1 MSRSRSKSKTPRVRS
16 LNPNEIETIASFANA
31 NTLFALSQID
41 KGTSKTTKLQYDRK
55 MPKLN
60 MSKHTK
66 QSLTNDI
73 WNILSIFF
81 IKLLL
86 LMACLSILSIIYND
100 DMDQWPESI
109 WEYFYAIRAVPSF
122 ETNRKPYNDMYFF
135 NTKRGYLEFMKRISK
150 TTIFGFY
157 CWLNGRFIDYYVK
170 EGWDGTNQKIKNM
183 TNILKRPPSQAVTR

>member
-16 LNPNEIETIASFANA
+16 LNPNEIETIASFTNA

-73 WNILSIFF
+73 WN
-81 IKLLL
+81 
-86 LMACLSILSIIYND
+86 MLSIIYNN

-122 ETNRKPYNDMYFF
+122 ETNRKPLLDMYFF
-135 NTKRGYLEFMKRISK
+135 NTKKGYLEFMKRISK

-157 CWLNGRFIDYYVK
+157 CWLNGRFIDYYIK
-170 EGWDGTNQKIKNM
+170 EGWDGTNHKLKIM
-183 TNILKRPPSQAVTR
+183 TNTLNRPPSQAVTR